1 MSAENNQANKDK
13 INLNEIEIGKR
24 VRVKKLDSGSL
35 WARKTVAGGIVFYWR
50 FTLAGASD
58 WIYIGIYDARN
69 PPRSIE
75 PIVRSSGETFSIQAA
90 SAKADAIARA
100 HKKSVS
106 SGGGGISEIHAQR
119 KAERLEKEAQK
130 IDDKKHTVASL
141 IELYCASLANLKTR
155 RDFEGMFAKHI
166 INAHPKIAH
175 APAKSVDAETWADA
189 LRELASNHPHTARKL
204 RSYIKAA
211 YTMAIKSP
219 YDLNINIKFK
229 AFKIKSNPL
238 NDIPPPKANK
248 ADKDALSADELRTYW
263 GLIRDLE
270 GIKGAVLRLHLL
282 TGGLRV
288 LQLLRLKP
296 NDITRD
302 LFTLYDI
309 KGKRD
314 EPSAYSTPITATAR
328 KDFDYL
334 LSINPTGFVF
344 STNGGITNISPETV
358 LHWAQKT
365 VGDSIVNFKIKR
377 IRSGIETL
385 LSSKRVAKDIRGR
398 LQSHGITGVQDVHYD
413 DYDYLR
419 EKLNALKLIEKTLNE
434 TDTDNNVIKL
444 FG

>member
-1 MSAENNQANKDK
+1 MATKNTITDEKP
-13 INLNEIEIGKR
+13 INLKEIETGKR
-24 VRVKKLDSGSL
+24 VQVKKLDNGSL

-50 FTLAGASD
+50 YSFEGGRNWVYLGA
-58 WIYIGIYDARN
+58 YDARN
-69 PPRSIE
+69 PPRSTE
-75 PIVRSSGETFSIQAA
+75 PTIRNGAETFSIIAA
-90 SAKADAIARA
+90 GAKADALSRE
-100 HKKSVS
+100 HKKSVTT
-106 SGGGGISEIHAQR
+106 GGGGIGEIREQR
-119 KAERLEKEAQK
+119 KAERLEREAQK

-358 LHWAQKT
+358 LHWAQNA
-365 VGDSIVNFKIKR
+365 VGDTIANFKLKR

-434 TDTDNNVIKL
+434 TDTTVIKM

>member
-1 MSAENNQANKDK
+1 MATKNTITDEKP
-13 INLNEIEIGKR
+13 INLKEIETGKR
-24 VRVKKLDSGSL
+24 VQVKKLDNGSL

-50 FTLAGASD
+50 YSFEGGRNWVYLGA
-58 WIYIGIYDARN
+58 YDARN
-69 PPRSIE
+69 PPRSTE
-75 PIVRSSGETFSIQAA
+75 PTIRNGAETFSIIAA
-90 SAKADAIARA
+90 GAKADALSRE
-100 HKKSVS
+100 HKKSVTT
-106 SGGGGISEIHAQR
+106 GGGGIGEIREQR
-119 KAERLEKEAQK
+119 KAERLEREAQK

-141 IELYCASLANLKTR
+141 IELYSASLTNTKTR

-166 INAHPKIAH
+166 IGTHPQIAH
-175 APAKSVDAETWADA
+175 APAKSVDSETWADA
-189 LRELASNHPHTARKL
+189 LRELANQHPHTARKL

-229 AFKIKSNPL
+229 AFKIKSNPF

-263 GLIRDLE
+263 LAIRDLE

-288 LQLLRLKP
+288 LQLLRLKRA
-296 NDITRD
+296 DIKRD

-314 EPSAYSTPITATAR
+314 EPTAYSTPITATAR
-328 KDFDYL
+328 QDFDYL
-334 LSINPTGFVF
+334 LSINSSGFVF
-344 STNGGITNISPETV
+344 STNGGMTSISPETV
-358 LHWAQKT
+358 LHWAQKAA
-365 VGDSIVNFKIKR
+365 GDSIVNFKIKR

-385 LSSKRVAKDIRGR
+385 LSSRRVAKDIRGR